1 MKQKQN
7 INYFEIIVFAFE
19 LMWIVRLKVVMFGRL
34 SFGISVI
41 LLIAATSMSRR
52 QTYGKG
58 WVNGECYLVKGGTY
72 ATSAILIL
80 VTVGS
85 LNGSA
90 FSTIKSSQA
99 HHDQKTIHKQ
109 MGRQWHCLKS
119 PHFFFWL
126 KTNEKQ
132 KGFGKW
138 KVSSSTRR
146 PPPRP
151 PPSPPQNKL

>member
-85 LNGSA
+85 LNCSA

-119 PHFFFWL
+119 PHFFF
-126 KTNEKQ
+126 
-132 KGFGKW
+132 GW
-138 KVSSSTRR
+138 KPMRNKRGLESGRFHQVHVD
-146 PPPRP
+146 PPP